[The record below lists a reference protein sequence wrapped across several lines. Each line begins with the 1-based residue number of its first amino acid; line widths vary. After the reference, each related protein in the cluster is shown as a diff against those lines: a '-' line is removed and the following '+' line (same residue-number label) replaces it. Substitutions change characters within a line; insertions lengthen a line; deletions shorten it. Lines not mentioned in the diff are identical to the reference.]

1 MKVLDGHGIMFVE
14 HGLLKNLDTVNFI
27 MDIKQVTLTSKA
39 TTSKTSTCQIHR

>member
-27 MDIKQVTLTSKA
+27 MDIKQATLTSKA
-39 TTSKTSTCQIHR
+39 TIVYLVFHHGV